1 MFFGVDYHP
10 EHWVFPYAGSAEDPE
25 ARWSRDV
32 ELMLAAGVNAV
43 RMGEFAWGLY
53 EPEEGRFDFDWMR
66 RAMDLMHRNGI
77 QVVLGTPTA
86 APPLWLSRKHPGILP
101 LNERGQ
107 TLHAGTRHAY
117 SLNSDL
123 YWTYTKKIV
132 RALAE
137 NLGHH
142 PALIAW
148 QIDNGIGGHLTESS
162 FNPDTEHDWHAW
174 LKAKY
179 ETVENLNNRL
189 GLRFWGQTVRQFEE
203 VPMPRM
209 APTIHNPALQ
219 MDWFRFSSDTL
230 VAYMR
235 CQAQTLKAITPE
247 IPVTTNLRA
256 LTRQFNHF
264 DLAEVLDFVS
274 ADSNVTLKSRSAENA
289 CEVDIL
295 RSLKKTG
302 VQLPGDV
309 TSGFW
314 VIEQKAGQVNF
325 QEVNSLVRPGVI
337 RLFAYQVVS
346 RGANGLF
353 YFFWRQPRIGSEQFY
368 GGVLTHDGRG
378 DNRVY
383 HEVKQIG
390 AEMKLLEPIIK
401 NTRVVAEAAILFD
414 HDSDWSMKLPMQP
427 NSHFKLRDH
436 VHLFHTALHDRN
448 IPVDFAQPLED
459 LSKYK
464 IVFAPSLQM
473 LSGAEADALRLY
485 VQNGGTLV
493 ATCNTGLFDEHHIV
507 PDTGFPNEL
516 TDVFGMEV
524 EEFDPLPPGEENHL
538 SFKGDFHVSA
548 LHPARLWCDVIKP
561 HEAQVL
567 ALFTRDFY
575 ANRPAMTLNTYGNG
589 RAIYLGFVSHQAFY
603 CDLVVWL
610 RGLANLYP
618 LLKVP
623 DTVEV
628 SLRQGP
634 DSKVYFLLNHQNSP
648 VRIQFYKPMHDFL
661 TGRTFTGTYDLPPH
675 GVLVLDEHPRAL
687 GISPA
692 TLTADGRLA
701 QVAAMS
707 ES

>member
-10 EHWVFPYAGSAEDPE
+10 EHWVYPYAGSADDPE

-53 EPEEGRFDFDWMR
+53 EPEEGKFDFAWMR
-66 RAMDLMHRNGI
+66 RAMDLMHRHGI

-86 APPLWLSRKHPGILP
+86 APPLWLSRKHPDILP
-101 LNERGQ
+101 VNEKGQ

-117 SLNSDL
+117 SLNSDA
-123 YWTYTKKIV
+123 YWDYSKKIV
-132 RALAE
+132 RAVAQ
-137 NLGHH
+137 NLGDH

-148 QIDNGIGGHLTESS
+148 QLDNGIGGHLTESS
-162 FNPDTEHDWHAW
+162 FNADTEHDWHAW

-179 ETVENLNNRL
+179 ETVERLNDCL
-189 GLRFWGQTVRQFEE
+189 GLRFWGQTVCKFEE

-209 APTIHNPALQ
+209 APTVHNPALQ
-219 MDWFRFSSDTL
+219 MDWFRFSSDTI

-235 CQAQTLKAITPE
+235 CQAETLRSVTPLVP
-247 IPVTTNLRA
+247 ITTNLRA
-256 LTRQFNHF
+256 LSRQFNHF
-264 DLAEVLDFVS
+264 DLADVLDFVS
-274 ADSNVTLKSRSAENA
+274 ADCNATIKTRSAENA
-289 CEVDIL
+289 CEVDIF
-295 RSLKKTG
+295 RSLKKGTTR
-302 VQLPGDV
+302 LPGDV
-309 TSGFW
+309 NSGFW
-314 VIEQKAGQVNF
+314 VIEQKAGQVNWLD
-325 QEVNSLVRPGVI
+325 VNSLVRPGVI

-390 AEMKLLEPIIK
+390 AEMKLLDPIIK
-401 NTRVVAEAAILFD
+401 NTKVVAETAILFN
-414 HDSDWSMKLPMQP
+414 HDSDWSQMLPMQP
-427 NSHFKLRDH
+427 NKHFRLRDH
-436 VHLFHTALHDRN
+436 IHLFHTALHDRN

-464 IVFAPSLQM
+464 IVIAPSLQM

-485 VQNGGTLV
+485 VENGGTLV
-493 ATCNTGLFDEHHIV
+493 ATCNTGLFDENHIV
-507 PDTGFPNEL
+507 PDTGMPNEM
-516 TDVFGMEV
+516 TDVFGIEV
-524 EEFDPLPPGEENHL
+524 EEFDPLHPGEDNHL

-548 LHPARLWCDVIKP
+548 LHPAQLWCDVIKP
-561 HEAQVL
+561 LGAQVL
-567 ALFTRDFY
+567 GIFTRDFY
-575 ANRPAMTLNTYGNG
+575 ANRPAMTMNSYGNG
-589 RAIYLGFVSHQAFY
+589 RAIYIGFASHQAFY
-603 CDLVVWL
+603 YDLVVWL
-610 RGLANLYP
+610 RGLANLFP

-675 GVLVLDEHPRAL
+675 GILVLDEHPRAL
-687 GISPA
+687 GLPG
-692 TLTADGRLA
+692 TTAVAASRVE
-701 QVAAMS
+701 VAAMS
-707 ES
+707 